1 MLPSLLALLF
11 TTSLILVHGTE
22 GVSPVNVLLH
32 DASTLHVWVRPA
44 KKGDV
49 AKAYLCP
56 PTEVGTIEQSEQLI
70 AECKQYS
77 SDLWHDFVE
86 INDKTAGAYTLT
98 WTETTHVSLVYV
110 FEPKTRE
117 ATISELHLA
126 GTATRVALTGLR
138 MDCTICSTNTFHTL
152 YNGKNPSVAVPYW
165 DSALDGRL
173 PNPADSIM
181 WSNLFMG
188 TPSGSGTIADGPLAS
203 WVTPSGGPIR
213 RQLGGAGALFTEQQ
227 IAALIRTPQISQ
239 ILAFTSQ
246 RGAGCTAPAP
256 NPSNVLEFSHNNVH
270 MWVGGDMGP
279 LTTSPQDPVF
289 FMHHSFVDYVAKAYL
304 CPPTEVGTIEQ
315 SEQLIAECKQYSS
328 DLWHD
333 FVEINDKAAG
343 AYTLTWTE
351 PRMCRCQ
358 LLDQNYSTPIIVLEE
373 GIRILFMAEEAKLP
387 NLEGSYHFRAPFGWN
402 SDPCGFN
409 RYTMHWG
416 HAVSK
421 DLINWVHLP
430 IFMIPPNLLHL
441 DFENGHFT
449 GSIINL
455 PNGEFGV
462 FWSQRISYFPR
473 GTVTEYPWRET
484 QQYVMTKDLIR
495 PDWTTHKMIIE
506 KLPTVDPPIG
516 NNFHDPVVFLGPGG
530 YYYMTVGSE
539 RTGGSAGVVLLYKN
553 KNKRADQLDRDW
565 EYQGI
570 LHEDNRDELRMCE
583 CPMFIAMGDPLNAN
597 TEWVLSYVSDK
608 GSYYPTVGMDA
619 EGRARMNSLFVGH
632 FDGRKFEHRFEQKM
646 DFVGGSFAYQGFYD
660 QQSGRAYLIGWI
672 CDIGWIGDTTG
683 DPNFDGR
690 GGVTSNTLPKEF
702 VLSENGQYLMVRPLP
717 ELASLREKKPHVIT
731 KGQEFH
737 LEKGQAELVFEFSWD
752 NGREE
757 TFELHLTPTH
767 TNGKKLELRIDNNGI
782 ELKRTWVASNKRMV
796 VYNAMPTKIHIF
808 IDLDTVE
815 YFADDGRW
823 SGAIRLPEA
832 SQEKRIGTVELKS
845 APRMLKESSMWDL
858 NPHDYEFL
866 M

>member
-11 TTSLILVHGTE
+11 TTSLILIHGTE
-22 GVSPVNVLLH
+22 GVSRVNVLLH
-32 DASTLHVWVRPA
+32 DASTLHVWVA
-44 KKGDV
+44 KV
-49 AKAYLCP
+49 YLCP
-56 PTEVGTIEQSEQLI
+56 PAEAGTIEQSEQLI

-77 SDLWHDFVE
+77 SDLWHDLIE
-86 INDKTAGAYTLT
+86 INGKTAGAYTLT
-98 WTETTHVSLVYV
+98 WTETTHASLVYV
-110 FEPKTRE
+110 FEPKT
-117 ATISELHLA
+117 
-126 GTATRVALTGLR
+126 
-138 MDCTICSTNTFHTL
+138 
-152 YNGKNPSVAVPYW
+152 
-165 DSALDGRL
+165 
-173 PNPADSIM
+173 
-181 WSNLFMG
+181 
-188 TPSGSGTIADGPLAS
+188 
-203 WVTPSGGPIR
+203 
-213 RQLGGAGALFTEQQ
+213 
-227 IAALIRTPQISQ
+227 
-239 ILAFTSQ
+239 
-246 RGAGCTAPAP
+246 
-256 NPSNVLEFSHNNVH
+256 VL
-270 MWVGGDMGP
+270 
-279 LTTSPQDPVF
+279 
-289 FMHHSFVDYVAKAYL
+289 K
-304 CPPTEVGTIEQ
+304 
-315 SEQLIAECKQYSS
+315 
-328 DLWHD
+328 
-333 FVEINDKAAG
+333 
-343 AYTLTWTE
+343 
-351 PRMCRCQ
+351 
-358 LLDQNYSTPIIVLEE
+358 E
-373 GIRILFMAEEAKLP
+373 GIRILFIGEEAKLP

-402 SDPCGFN
+402 SDTCGFN
-409 RYTMHWG
+409 RSKDGLYHLFYQHFPHAVQWYTMHWG

-421 DLINWVHLP
+421 DLITWVHLP

-449 GSIINL
+449 GSSINL

-462 FWSQRISYFPR
+462 FWSQRIC
-473 GTVTEYPWRET
+473 
-484 QQYVMTKDLIR
+484 
-495 PDWTTHKMIIE
+495 
-506 KLPTVDPPIG
+506 
-516 NNFHDPVVFLGPGG
+516 

-690 GGVTSNTLPKEF
+690 GGEF

-832 SQEKRIGTVELKS
+832 SQEKRIGTVESLSSKYVHLFVFS
-845 APRMLKESSMWDL
+845 LRICLASCIYHTLSLGHCAELYSSYPVTGYFGDLFVGICSTLSQRAFLLNVVTIFLYLIVGMYIWRQPTSSQFRIFRSLAVIVVANIGGYVFESIMRLFVLQNLQLSNQLFCKDYRAAYLKELD
-858 NPHDYEFL
+858 F
-866 M
+866 